1 MNIDFSKDAKEIAR
15 DFSRLTNNFSFDYKG
30 LAEELRDSKDMRK
43 LAFYWLRVVSST
55 NYRADGRNEIAA
67 RKGRKLAEVSFIKK
81 KIENLKEDV
90 KMVEI
95 CNEISYDHKTLQQTF
110 SKFVFYYIFLT
121 ATEKQQK
128 QLIDRIGERFYLLP
142 LI

>member
-1 MNIDFSKDAKEIAR
+1 MSIDFSKDAKEIAR

-43 LAFYWLRVVSST
+43 LALYWLKVVSSSS
-55 NYRADGRNEIAA
+55 YKVDGRNEIAK
-67 RKGRKLAEVSFIKK
+67 RRGQELAEISFLKE
-81 KIENLKEDV
+81 KIENLKEDL
-90 KMVEI
+90 KMVKI

-121 ATEKQQK
+121 ATEKQQE
-128 QLIDRIGERFYLLP
+128 QLISRMGERFYLLP

>member
-1 MNIDFSKDAKEIAR
+1 MNIDFSKNAKEIAR

-43 LAFYWLRVVSST
+43 LALHWLRVVAST
-55 NYRADGRNEIAA
+55 SYRTDGRNEIAK
-67 RKGRKLAEVSFIKK
+67 RRGQELAEVSFIKK

-121 ATEKQQK
+121 ATKKQQE
-128 QLIDRIGERFYLLP
+128 QLIDRLGERFYLLP

>member
-1 MNIDFSKDAKEIAR
+1 MNIDFSKNAKEIAR
-15 DFSRLTNNFSFDYKG
+15 DFSRLTNNFSSDYKG

-43 LAFYWLRVVSST
+43 LALHWLRVVAST
-55 NYRADGRNEIAA
+55 SYRTDGRNEIAK
-67 RKGRKLAEVSFIKK
+67 RRGQELAEVSFIKK

-121 ATEKQQK
+121 ATKKQQE
-128 QLIDRIGERFYLLP
+128 QLIDRLGERFYLLP